1 MGDFWLGVD
10 RNAWYVGQKL
20 LVEMLYV
27 LVVGDMGIEDFHLV
41 SANTSTDIT
50 HAVVEANGGVLIV
63 RIGIAGLC
71 GEPHNL
77 VGLLCIAANQ
87 GTTQL
92 VSKASFTYFCSQPSS
107 LM

>member
-1 MGDFWLGVD
+1 MGDFWLSVD
-10 RNAWYVGQKL
+10 RNAWHVGQKL
-20 LVEMLYV
+20 LVEMLYMF
-27 LVVGDMGIEDFHLV
+27 VVRNMGIEDFHLAT
-41 SANTSTDIT
+41 ANTSTDIT
-50 HAVVEANGGVLIV
+50 HAVVKAYSGVLIV